1 MPGMD
6 DLLIARLIAAGRVL
20 FGALCVGAP
29 KLLLRRDAASTPGPA
44 VWMLRAFGVRDVA
57 LGAGTLSALRDDP
70 PDTRWVAVSAA
81 ADSADIATAAA
92 FRDELGVGGLIATLA
107 LAVPAAALG
116 WKSVAGLRSLR

>member
-81 ADSADIATAAA
+81 A
-92 FRDELGVGGLIATLA
+92 
-107 LAVPAAALG
+107 LG